1 MQVDAIHKGGAF
13 VSTNN
18 NQLSHSTFIAIK
30 LSTFGAAISIA
41 DMRMNSHPRTAMI
54 P

>member
-1 MQVDAIHKGGAF
+1 MPRLKGT
-13 VSTNN
+13 S
-18 NQLSHSTFIAIK
+18 IAIK

-41 DMRMNSHPRTAMI
+41 AMRMNSHPPHCIA